1 MVGNINLFVPVLLK
15 TAKVGEVVA
24 LGDDTARACVG
35 VHEGALHSL
44 DQRVLLVAFLDFFL
58 EVTHLLHQFQHF
70 HFVDVLL
77 RLLQF
82 RHEFVDEVIFVDWV
96 FSLFVH

>member
-1 MVGNINLFVPVLLK
+1 MFFSINISVFLYLIYKP
-15 TAKVGEVVA
+15 G
-24 LGDDTARACVG
+24 GGVG
-35 VHEGALHSL
+35 VPFFEL
-44 DQRVLLVAFLDFFL
+44 FLDFFL

-82 RHEFVDEVIFVDWV
+82 GHELVDEVIFVYWV